1 MFSAD
6 ILYAALVVI
15 VLILGLTYVGRFF
28 AKIPP
33 KTLKYIDY
41 GSFALAG
48 ISGALIYFGQGN
60 AFLRY
65 IFLASIVIYFVTLRY
80 TIHTSPSTQ
89 D

>member
-6 ILYAALVVI
+6 ILYALLLLI
-15 VLILGLTYVGRFF
+15 VLILGLTYMGRFF
-28 AKIPP
+28 EKMPS
-33 KTLKYIDY
+33 KTLKYVDY
-41 GSFALAG
+41 GSFFMAG
-48 ISGALIYFGQGN
+48 ISGALIYFGQES

-65 IFLASIVIYFVTLRY
+65 IFLASIVIYFVALRH

>member
-6 ILYAALVVI
+6 ILYALLVLI
-15 VLILGLTYVGRFF
+15 VLIVGLTYMGRFF
-28 AKIPP
+28 EKMSP

-41 GSFALAG
+41 GSFATAG

-65 IFLASIVIYFVTLRY
+65 IFLASIVIYFITLRQ
-80 TIHTSPSTQ
+80 TIHTKPSTQ

>member
-6 ILYAALVVI
+6 IIYAVLVVI
-15 VLILGLTYVGRFF
+15 VLILGLTYMGRFF
-28 AKIPP
+28 EKLSP

-41 GSFALAG
+41 GSFAMAG
-48 ISGALIYFGQGN
+48 LSGALIYFGQGS

-65 IFLASIVIYFVTLRY
+65 IFLASIVIYFVTLRH

>member
-6 ILYAALVVI
+6 IIYAVLVVI
-15 VLILGLTYVGRFF
+15 VLILGLTYMGRFF
-28 AKIPP
+28 EKLSP

-41 GSFALAG
+41 GSFAMAG

-65 IFLASIVIYFVTLRY
+65 IFLASIVIYFVTLRH